1 MPRTTVNC
9 PRCRQPI
16 PADIQQLFDVSQDPQ
31 AKARLLSGAVNM
43 AVCPHCGFEGPLSTP
58 MVYHDP
64 AKELLLT
71 YFPPEMGMPVN
82 EQERVIGPLIKQVS
96 DSLPMEMRKGY
107 LLRPQTML
115 TFDGMIEKILAED
128 GITKEMIEHQRSQLK
143 LLERLLGTTTADSRA
158 EIIRQEEA
166 LIDEQFFAL
175 LAQIAQTAM
184 SQQDE
189 ASLKQF
195 GEIQN
200 QLLELTEVGKKVKA
214 QAEEHQAAIQA
225 LQDASKEGLTREK
238 LLDLIVD
245 AADSET
251 RLNAY
256 VSMVHSGMDY
266 DFYALLTGRVDS
278 AEGEEK
284 AKLETLR
291 EKLLAMT
298 NKIDE
303 MLRAQLDQARK
314 AVDAIIAQPN
324 LEEAVIQ
331 NAGMINE
338 FFLEA
343 LQGQLE
349 KARQEG
355 DLERSGKLNQVSE
368 IIQKLSTPPEMAF
381 IEQLLSAGN
390 EEERVKMLE
399 GNKELVTPELLQILS
414 SFLAQSEKDDTQPAE
429 VKQQIEELFST
440 VMRFSMKNQ
449 IAK

>member
-143 LLERLLGTTTADSRA
+143 LLERLLGTTTADSRS

>member
-143 LLERLLGTTTADSRA
+143 LLERLLGTTTADSRS

-266 DFYALLTGRVDS
+266 EFYALLTSRIEAS
-278 AEGEEK
+278 EGEEK

-343 LQGQLE
+343 LQGELE
-349 KARQEG
+349 KARQES

-381 IEQLLSAGN
+381 IEQLLSAGS

-414 SFLAQSEKDDTQPAE
+414 SFLAQSEKDDTQPVE

>member
-266 DFYALLTGRVDS
+266 EFYALLTGRVDS